1 MDFVSEKIKA
11 LPPYLFSRIQKRK
24 KQLEKEGK
32 DIIDLGIG
40 APDLP
45 TPSFII
51 DTLVNE
57 VQKPENHRYSSYTG
71 TDEFRQAVAH
81 FYQKQYGVKLDPDE
95 EVLALVGSKEG
106 IAHFIPAVINQGEK
120 VLVPNPGYPVYR
132 SAVHLAGG
140 NAIDLPLN
148 AEQNGEPV
156 FEELSDEALQD
167 SKLMLLN
174 YPGNPTAATVQK
186 STFLKAVT
194 YAEKYQLAI
203 AHDAAYSLT
212 TFDGYQAPSMMEV
225 PGAKEYAVEFGS
237 LSKSFNMTGWRIG
250 YVVGNREMIKALAT
264 YKSNVDTSQF
274 IPVQK
279 AAVAALTSDLSAV
292 SEHNA
297 IYQQRR
303 DRMLNALT
311 SIGIHASKPRG
322 TFFIWAPVP
331 QGYSSMEFADRLLT
345 ELGVIVT
352 PGNAFGS
359 AGEGYFRISLSV
371 PDERLNEAVKRIEKL
386 HMGGDS

>member
-11 LPPYLFSRIQKRK
+11 LPPYLFSRIQQRK
-24 KQLEKEGK
+24 KKLEKEGK

-57 VQKPENHRYSSYTG
+57 VQKSENHRYSSYTG
-71 TDEFRQAVAH
+71 TDEFREAVAH
-81 FYQKQYGVKLDPDE
+81 FYQKQYGVRLDPEE

-106 IAHFIPAVINQGEK
+106 IAHFIPSVMNQGEK

-148 AEQNGEPV
+148 AEQSGEPD
-156 FEELSDEALQD
+156 FERLTEETLQAT
-167 SKLMLLN
+167 KLMLLN

-194 YAEKYQLAI
+194 YAEKYQLMI

-212 TFDGYQAPSMMEV
+212 TFDGYQAPSMMQV

-250 YVVGNREMIKALAT
+250 YAVGNREMIKALAT

-274 IPVQK
+274 IPIQK
-279 AAVAALTSDLSAV
+279 AAIAALTSDLSAV

-303 DRMLNALT
+303 DRMLSALT
-311 SIGIHASKPRG
+311 SIGVHASKPRG

-371 PDERLNEAVKRIEKL
+371 PDERLNDAVKRIEKL
-386 HMGGDS
+386 HTGGD